1 MKHINIVHYTANVW
15 YALLQVLGLPIVL
28 AVLAQYPI
36 AKAAKELGVGETCLK
51 SACRQA
57 NIKRWPHRAMQS
69 VAKLS
74 IDNQYSGVRVLSVN
88 RLFTCCLHPAFCATG
103 NHMATCSWS
112 TLHQDPL

>member
-1 MKHINIVHYTANVW
+1 MWACFE
-15 YALLQVLGLPIVL
+15 QVLGLPVVL

-74 IDNQYSGVRVLSVN
+74 IDNQYSGVSDPKTSQQDQCFSARDELKDEGRALSFVKCGVLS
-88 RLFTCCLHPAFCATG
+88 
-103 NHMATCSWS
+103 
-112 TLHQDPL
+112 QPLDHVLKALL

>member
-1 MKHINIVHYTANVW
+1 M
-15 YALLQVLGLPIVL
+15 LGLPIVL

-74 IDNQYSGVRVLSVN
+74 IDNQYSGVRAVIDLCSM
-88 RLFTCCLHPAFCATG
+88 LHVSYVAIIVS
-103 NHMATCSWS
+103 ATCFHYI
-112 TLHQDPL
+112 TA

>member
-1 MKHINIVHYTANVW
+1 MTVCDGKLETYCTICCACA
-15 YALLQVLGLPIVL
+15 ALHALQVLGLPIVL

-74 IDNQYSGVRVLSVN
+74 IDNQYSGVSFIHL
-88 RLFTCCLHPAFCATG
+88 
-103 NHMATCSWS
+103 
-112 TLHQDPL
+112 

>member
-1 MKHINIVHYTANVW
+1 
-15 YALLQVLGLPIVL
+15 VLGLPIVL

-36 AKAAKELGVGETCLK
+36 AKAARELGVGETCLK

-74 IDNQYSGVRVLSVN
+74 IDNQYSGVRPELENSHQKSQLLFHLLKTMLSCVGG
-88 RLFTCCLHPAFCATG
+88 LSFKSGLKQ
-103 NHMATCSWS
+103 SS
-112 TLHQDPL
+112 

>member
-1 MKHINIVHYTANVW
+1 MFFFCSSSIVC
-15 YALLQVLGLPIVL
+15 LQVLGLPIVL

-36 AKAAKELGVGETCLK
+36 AKAARELGVGETCLK

-74 IDNQYSGVRVLSVN
+74 IDNQYSGVRPELE
-88 RLFTCCLHPAFCATG
+88 CLYA
-103 NHMATCSWS
+103 
-112 TLHQDPL
+112 

>member
-1 MKHINIVHYTANVW
+1 MGQMLWLPVMLAAPQWRAHN
-15 YALLQVLGLPIVL
+15 YAIWLIQVLVLPVVL

-74 IDNQYSGVRVLSVN
+74 IDNQYSGVSALKLAV
-88 RLFTCCLHPAFCATG
+88 
-103 NHMATCSWS
+103 
-112 TLHQDPL
+112 

>member
-1 MKHINIVHYTANVW
+1 MLHFCWEGRVLVIIPACKHSPPQGTSILSQHAKAKSTGTLHLLKLC
-15 YALLQVLGLPIVL
+15 LLQVLGLPIVL

-74 IDNQYSGVRVLSVN
+74 IDNQYSGVS
-88 RLFTCCLHPAFCATG
+88 
-103 NHMATCSWS
+103 
-112 TLHQDPL
+112 

>member
-1 MKHINIVHYTANVW
+1 
-15 YALLQVLGLPIVL
+15 VLGLPIVL

-36 AKAAKELGVGETCLK
+36 AKAARELGVGETCLK

-74 IDNQYSGVRVLSVN
+74 IDNQYSGVRPELELLFHLLKTMLSCVGG
-88 RLFTCCLHPAFCATG
+88 LSFKSGLKQ
-103 NHMATCSWS
+103 SS
-112 TLHQDPL
+112 

>member
-1 MKHINIVHYTANVW
+1 M
-15 YALLQVLGLPIVL
+15 L

-74 IDNQYSGVRVLSVN
+74 IDNQYSGVRAVIDLCSM
-88 RLFTCCLHPAFCATG
+88 LHVSYVAIIAS
-103 NHMATCSWS
+103 ATCFHYI
-112 TLHQDPL
+112 TA

>member
-1 MKHINIVHYTANVW
+1 M
-15 YALLQVLGLPIVL
+15 L

-74 IDNQYSGVRVLSVN
+74 IDHQYSGVSRTVPC
-88 RLFTCCLHPAFCATG
+88 RLFLALFDSGATSVMVKAVG
-103 NHMATCSWS
+103 V
-112 TLHQDPL
+112 L

>member
-1 MKHINIVHYTANVW
+1 MV
-15 YALLQVLGLPIVL
+15 QVLGLPVVL

-74 IDNQYSGVRVLSVN
+74 IDNQYSGVSMTKN
-88 RLFTCCLHPAFCATG
+88 SPIPA
-103 NHMATCSWS
+103 MLPIS
-112 TLHQDPL
+112 